1 MTINFK
7 DEIKKDKRE
16 SGFNV
21 HKRYD
26 HLTVPELQE
35 VFERQRNPFAVCA
48 ISVTGDLNIGSM
60 IRTASLYGAE
70 KFYIFG
76 RRKYDRRGVVGANNY
91 IEVEAIGG
99 LRKEVSGEMIG
110 FDANLF
116 WATMLSNAYTPI
128 FVEQGGE
135 VLGKFNWQSRLKANY
150 MNISKITPSALS
162 RPCLVFGNEN
172 RGIPENIMDFDK
184 FPSSFIVSI
193 PQCGVIRSHNVSVAS
208 GIVMHDLCTNM
219 GWLNAR

>member
-7 DEIKKDKRE
+7 EEIKKDMRE

-21 HKRYD
+21 HKRFD

-35 VFERQRNPFAVCA
+35 VCKKDRNPFAVCA
-48 ISVTGDLNIGSM
+48 LSVTGDLNIGSM

-70 KFYIFG
+70 KFIIFG

-91 IEVEAIGG
+91 IDIEVIDG
-99 LRKEVSGEMIG
+99 LVKDSSGELAG
-110 FDANLF
+110 FDSNLF
-116 WATMLSNAYTPI
+116 WATMLGSPYTPI

-135 VLGKFNWQSRLKANY
+135 VLGKFNWDSFLKG
-150 MNISKITPSALS
+150 IH

-172 RGIPENIMDFDK
+172 RGIPENIMNLYMH
-184 FPSSFIVSI
+184 SESFVVSV

-208 GIVMHDLCTNM
+208 GIVMHDLCMDM
-219 GWLNAR
+219 GWMQDK

>member
-1 MTINFK
+1 MTINYK
-7 DEIKKDKRE
+7 DEIKKDMRE

-26 HLTVPELQE
+26 HLTVPELQY
-35 VFERQRNPFAVCA
+35 VCKRDRNPFAVCA
-48 ISVTGDLNIGSM
+48 LSVTGDLNIGSM

-91 IEVEAIGG
+91 IDIEIIDGLVKEAN
-99 LRKEVSGEMIG
+99 GEIG
-110 FDANLF
+110 FDSSLF
-116 WATMLSNAYTPI
+116 RSTMATSPYTPV

-135 VLGKFNWQSRLKANY
+135 VLGKFNWNSLLKD
-150 MNISKITPSALS
+150 IPK
-162 RPCLVFGNEN
+162 PCLIFGNEN
-172 RGIPENIMDFDK
+172 RGIPDNILNHGLGGAALL
-184 FPSSFIVSI
+184 SRSFVVSI

-219 GWLNAR
+219 GWLQSNG

>member
-7 DEIKKDKRE
+7 DEIKKDMRE

-35 VFERQRNPFAVCA
+35 VCKNDRNPFAVCA
-48 ISVTGDLNIGSM
+48 LSVTGDLNIGSM

-91 IEVEAIGG
+91 IEVKAIDGLVKEA
-99 LRKEVSGEMIG
+99 SGEMIG
-110 FDANLF
+110 FDRNLF
-116 WATMLSNAYTPI
+116 FATMISEGCTPI
-128 FVEQGGE
+128 FVEQGGAI
-135 VLGKFNWQSRLKANY
+135 LGRFSWSHYLRG
-150 MNISKITPSALS
+150 ITN
-162 RPCLVFGNEN
+162 PCLIFGNEN
-172 RGIPENIMDFDK
+172 RGIPDNILSMQK
-184 FPSSFIVSI
+184 IGGSFTVSI

-208 GIVMHDLCTNM
+208 GIVMHDLCTSM
-219 GWLNAR
+219 GWLQNG